1 MTELRLKNEY
11 EANLEAQFM
20 HLEKIDAY
28 RKQIQIN
35 SNLTIHEFTDALRIN
50 QHQQEI
56 NTLQERNR
64 LIDTYLTELWKTKL
78 KSKNSKK
85 KSKS

>member
-11 EANLEAQFM
+11 EANLEAQLM
-20 HLEKIDAY
+20 HMEKMDAY
-28 RKQIQIN
+28 REKILIN
-35 SNLTIHEFTDALRIN
+35 GDYTIHEFHDAIRIN
-50 QHQQEI
+50 MHQQEI
-56 NTLQERNR
+56 NQLQERNR

-85 KSKS
+85 KLKS

>member
-11 EANLEAQFM
+11 EANLEAQLM
-20 HLEKIDAY
+20 HMEKMDAY
-28 RKQIQIN
+28 REKILIN
-35 SNLTIHEFTDALRIN
+35 NNYTIHEFHDAIRIN
-50 QHQQEI
+50 MHQQEI
-56 NTLQERNR
+56 NALQERNR

-85 KSKS
+85 KLKS

>member
-1 MTELRLKNEY
+1 MMELRLKNEY
-11 EANLEAQFM
+11 EANLEAQLM

-28 RKQIQIN
+28 REKILIN
-35 SNLTIHEFTDALRIN
+35 TNLTIHEFTDALKIN

-78 KSKNSKK
+78 KSKNLKK
-85 KSKS
+85 KSKI

>member
-11 EANLEAQFM
+11 EANLEAQLM

-28 RKQIQIN
+28 REKIMGN
-35 SNLTIHEFTDALRIN
+35 NNMTLHEFTDALRIN
-50 QHQQEI
+50 HHQQEI

-85 KSKS
+85 KSKI

>member
-1 MTELRLKNEY
+1 MTELRLKNEF

-20 HLEKIDAY
+20 HMEKMDAY
-28 RKQIQIN
+28 REKILIN
-35 SNLTIHEFTDALRIN
+35 GDYTIHEFHDAIRIN
-50 QHQQEI
+50 MHQQEI
-56 NTLQERNR
+56 NQLQERNR

-85 KSKS
+85 KLKS